1 MPHPVLEAARLY
13 GKAERQSTV
22 KGENDMKSLKVTILM
37 QFLAIAAL
45 LLAACAP
52 AAAAAAPIPAT
63 GNSGQA
69 AMPAEM
75 PGMKS
80 ATGQTDP
87 LVFEQAMRKL
97 WEDHITWTRNYIIAA
112 VAGLPEADAAAQRL
126 LQNQVDIGDA
136 VKPFYG
142 EAAGNQLTALLT
154 EHITIAV
161 ELLNAA
167 KAGDTTAFNDAN
179 TRWYANADEIAAFL
193 SQANPGNWPLSD
205 MQAMMKQHLDL
216 TLQEATARLNGDW
229 AGDVAAYDAVHN
241 EILQMADML
250 ASGII
255 AQFPDSF
262 SAPSASQQQH
272 DLALAMDKLWE
283 DHVQWTRH
291 YIISAT
297 AGLPDAQ
304 AAAGRLLQNQVDI
317 GDAIKPFYGD
327 AAGDQLTSLLKEH
340 ILIAVDLLTAAK
352 SGDKSAFKDASKRWY
367 DNADQIAAFLNA
379 ANPKQW
385 PLGQM
390 KSMMKNHLD
399 LTLQEATARLNQDW
413 SADVGA
419 YDAVHNEILDMSH
432 MLATGILP

>member
-1 MPHPVLEAARLY
+1 
-13 GKAERQSTV
+13 
-22 KGENDMKSLKVTILM
+22 
-37 QFLAIAAL
+37 
-45 LLAACAP
+45 
-52 AAAAAAPIPAT
+52 
-63 GNSGQA
+63 
-69 AMPAEM
+69 
-75 PGMKS
+75 
-80 ATGQTDP
+80 
-87 LVFEQAMRKL
+87 
-97 WEDHITWTRNYIIAA
+97 
-112 VAGLPEADAAAQRL
+112 
-126 LQNQVDIGDA
+126 
-136 VKPFYG
+136 
-142 EAAGNQLTALLT
+142 
-154 EHITIAV
+154 
-161 ELLNAA
+161 
-167 KAGDTTAFNDAN
+167 
-179 TRWYANADEIAAFL
+179 
-193 SQANPGNWPLSD
+193 
-205 MQAMMKQHLDL
+205 
-216 TLQEATARLNGDW
+216 
-229 AGDVAAYDAVHN
+229 
-241 EILQMADML
+241 ML

-262 SAPSASQQQH
+262 PAPSASQQQH

-283 DHVQWTRH
+283 DHVQWTRY
-291 YIISAT
+291 YIMSAT

-340 ILIAVDLLTAAK
+340 ILIAVDLLNAAK

-390 KSMMKNHLD
+390 KSMMKKHLD

-413 SADVGA
+413 SADVAA